1 MTISRFMAFLACGA
15 MLALGACSN
24 SRTVATDALDDDA
37 HEEEHRRAADEL
49 ARATAALGV
58 LRASLANAQAALEAV
73 GGSGANA
80 RADAVKAL
88 TKVEADLEV
97 LQSGLTALPAS
108 PARTA
113 VTAAVTA
120 VDNAVAAVKAALAPM
135 SAAGGGGYFLRQY
148 AHEAGPGAGGAG

>member
-37 HEEEHRRAADEL
+37 HEEEHREGRGRAGAGHG
-49 ARATAALGV
+49 ARWACFAPLWRTPRRRWRRLGV
-58 LRASLANAQAALEAV
+58 R
-73 GGSGANA
+73 GANA

-97 LQSGLTALPAS
+97 LQSGLTALRRQP
-108 PARTA
+108 RQ
-113 VTAAVTA
+113 
-120 VDNAVAAVKAALAPM
+120 D
-135 SAAGGGGYFLRQY
+135 GGHRGG
-148 AHEAGPGAGGAG
+148 